1 MGFLSRKCDYYRID
15 NYYTGNQDCKPGF
28 QRYLLRHSVET
39 EDIFH
44 QNCYGC
50 GFLWLDTCCENTYV
64 DSGRRN
70 LYLHICYRNIT
81 SNGAMLGD
89 EDTQFM
95 HAFGGSF
102 TSKKVNPVTDS
113 FACPDSFSEVAA
125 YDDVKVCLAEKIPAH
140 MKTIPRYGGM
150 FSCEKGNIATESGAH
165 ACPKGYSVYVISAID
180 GDCLINV
187 CLKFETFEEQRSF
200 PVIVLPPFFDIGLV
214 NRTDGVNESLASG
227 EITGRM
233 KQLHSK
239 SSSAPATSS
248 KKSKHLT
255 IGLSVGAA
263 VVGIVAVATVGVTQL
278 KKYRKRRQTK
288 NSSDSNHVDLSV
300 ITT

>member
-1 MGFLSRKCDYYRID
+1 MSLD
-15 NYYTGNQDCKPGF
+15 
-28 QRYLLRHSVET
+28 LL
-39 EDIFH
+39 
-44 QNCYGC
+44 
-50 GFLWLDTCCENTYV
+50 
-64 DSGRRN
+64 
-70 LYLHICYRNIT
+70 IT
-81 SNGAMLGD
+81 FN
-89 EDTQFM
+89 
-95 HAFGGSF
+95 
-102 TSKKVNPVTDS
+102 
-113 FACPDSFSEVAA
+113 
-125 YDDVKVCLAEKIPAH
+125 
-140 MKTIPRYGGM
+140 
-150 FSCEKGNIATESGAH
+150 
-165 ACPKGYSVYVISAID
+165 
-180 GDCLINV
+180 CLINV

-288 NSSDSNHVDLSV
+288 NSTDSSNVDLSV
-300 ITT
+300 ITA